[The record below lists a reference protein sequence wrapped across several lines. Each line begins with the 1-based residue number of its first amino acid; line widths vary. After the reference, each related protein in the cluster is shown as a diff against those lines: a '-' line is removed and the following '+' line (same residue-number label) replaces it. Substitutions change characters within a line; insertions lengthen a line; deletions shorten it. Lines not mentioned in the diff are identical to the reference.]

1 MYGGCVIN
9 SIIHKLNTNTM
20 AEVIRNRRQ
29 QTPPPRPSTAINA
42 EIASKNDA
50 FLNAYDP
57 NEENVVFSTTP
68 SRGVPDVFEVGKP
81 VLCKWLPENVGND
94 LDWQESASGWKYGSA
109 RMILESRGVMYE
121 TPVDA
126 VQMSA
131 IITTYQDEGTVPEFY
146 AKAEMQERKPI
157 NGTPRAPLK
166 VLRLY
171 SHVSC
176 IPATY
181 ISYKSEGQRPVMPL
195 EVVGW

>member
-1 MYGGCVIN
+1 
-9 SIIHKLNTNTM
+9 M
-20 AEVIRNRRQ
+20 ATVVRNQPRQ
-29 QTPPPRPSTAINA
+29 QTPQTPQTPPPPTTAINA
-42 EIASKNDA
+42 DIAAKNDA
-50 FLNAYDP
+50 FLEGYDP
-57 NEENVVFSTTP
+57 NEENVVFSLTP

-81 VLCKWLPENVGND
+81 IACKWLPENAGND
-94 LDWQESASGWKYGSA
+94 LDWAESASGWKFGTA
-109 RMILESRGVMYE
+109 RLVVEHRGVTYE

-126 VQMSA
+126 VQASA
-131 IITTYQDEGTVPEFY
+131 IISTYQNEGIVPEFF
-146 AKAEMQERKPI
+146 AKAEMQERKPL

-181 ISYKSEGQRPVMPL
+181 ISYKAEGQKPILPL

>member
-1 MYGGCVIN
+1 
-9 SIIHKLNTNTM
+9 M
-20 AEVIRNRRQ
+20 AEVTRTTRNRPVQ
-29 QTPPPRPSTAINA
+29 PTAPANTAINA
-42 EIASKNDA
+42 DIAAKNDQ
-50 FLNAYDP
+50 FLGAYDP
-57 NEENVVFSTTP
+57 NEANVVFSTTP

-81 VLCKWLPENVGND
+81 VLCKWLPENAGND

-109 RMILESRGVMYE
+109 RMVLESKGVVYE

-131 IITTYQDEGTVPEFY
+131 IISTYQDEGTVPEFF
-146 AKAEMQERKPI
+146 AKAEMQQRKPDAQG
-157 NGTPRAPLK
+157 NPRAALK

-181 ISYKSEGQRPVMPL
+181 ISYKSEGQKPVMPL